1 MEKQKLLTYL
11 EVIWWV
17 VTLIVVVLVM
27 QPIFTNF
34 GWKYPFLWWNIGF
47 IICFITY
54 TRYAFLLKHTFIAH
68 RTRAK
73 IFLFFFSVPY
83 LFFGIEAIW
92 KFQEF
97 WDNRDSIGLTDMFLQ
112 SISEQAERNL
122 YDYIHNETMLFGI
135 GAVLAGVLMA
145 FRLTISFWRERNKG
159 TV

>member
-1 MEKQKLLTYL
+1 MEKQKLYL
-11 EVIWWV
+11 ELIWWI

-34 GWKYPFLWWNIGF
+34 GWKYPFLAWNIAF
-47 IICFITY
+47 IVCFITY
-54 TRYAFLLKHTFIAH
+54 TRYVFLLKHTFIAH
-68 RTRAK
+68 HTRAK
-73 IFLFFFSVPY
+73 VFLFFFSIPY

-97 WDNRDSIGLTDMFLQ
+97 WDNRNLTELFLQ
-112 SISEQAERNL
+112 PISEQAERNL
-122 YDYIHNETMLFGI
+122 YDYIHTETMLFGV

-145 FRLTISFWRERNKG
+145 FRLTISFWRERKNG